1 MKNLNEVQNTKNN
14 KSENETHLNHLA
26 ANLTTHL
33 NLRVYNEMNDV
44 TSSDVNVLELIQK
57 QFAQINDLNH
67 RRRFLLKEVS
77 SYIVR

>member
-1 MKNLNEVQNTKNN
+1 MKNLDEVQNKVVN
-14 KSENETHLNHLA
+14 KLENETHLNHLA
-26 ANLTTHL
+26 DHL

-67 RRRFLLKEVS
+67 RRQFLLKEVS
-77 SYIVR
+77 SYIVKS